1 MKSLFNK
8 IQVKIGHPIVRIRS
22 DLGRDFGN
30 VDVNLLYESKGISHE
45 YSTPRIPQQNGVT
58 ERKNNVTRDG

>member
-1 MKSLFNK
+1 M
-8 IQVKIGHPIVRIRS
+8 IWE
-22 DLGRDFGN
+22 RDFGN